1 MGFLFGLGLIGMA
14 AGTFL
19 LIHRQ
24 HNKDL
29 DDWNKENKKKFETYS
44 ELKTHLIEKK
54 FDQYRSEKEKKIRA
68 KLGGWYAKERQRE
81 SERINKERQRD
92 IEIINDPFLEYSIQI
107 FSSSDYYLVKEKFD
121 FMTNQN
127 NNYINNLPLK
137 INDFFIVFFNSDLGN
152 EYMLL
157 YKNFSTRILASDY
170 CLKYLNF
177 LQKCL
182 IVNAQNLN

>member
-1 MGFLFGLGLIGMA
+1 MIKRNLFYKKSIISKKNLILSFIVFLLLLFLF
-14 AGTFL
+14 L
-19 LIHRQ
+19 LFVNLKQQFFIVPEFIESFYIIPD
-24 HNKDL
+24 NKGG
-29 DDWNKENKKKFETYS
+29 KEVINLNKKS
-44 ELKTHLIEKK
+44 LNLNDEK
-54 FDQYRSEKEKKIRA
+54 RS
-68 KLGGWYAKERQRE
+68 
-81 SERINKERQRD
+81 D
-92 IEIINDPFLEYSIQI
+92 IAIINDPFLEYSIQI

-127 NNYINNLPLK
+127 NNYINDLPLK
-137 INDFFIVFFNSDLGN
+137 INDFFIVVFNSDLGN

>member
-1 MGFLFGLGLIGMA
+1 MIKKNIFIKKSINLKFLFFISLFIFSLITFIILLFVNSKQQFFIVPEFIGSFYIIPDNKG
-14 AGTFL
+14 GTEVM
-19 LIHRQ
+19 
-24 HNKDL
+24 NL
-29 DDWNKENKKKFETYS
+29 DKKS
-44 ELKTHLIEKK
+44 LHINDEKI
-54 FDQYRSEKEKKIRA
+54 Q
-68 KLGGWYAKERQRE
+68 
-81 SERINKERQRD
+81 D

-121 FMTNQN
+121 FMTDLN
-127 NNYINNLPLK
+127 NNYINDLPLK
-137 INDFFIVFFNSDLGN
+137 INDFFIVVFNSDLGN

-170 CLKYLNF
+170 CLKHLNF

>member
-1 MGFLFGLGLIGMA
+1 MIKKKLFKKKSINLRKYLFI
-14 AGTFL
+14 FL
-19 LIHRQ
+19 LLALLILLFMNLKQ
-24 HNKDL
+24 QFFTVPEFIGSFYIIPDNKGGKEVMNKD
-29 DDWNKENKKKFETYS
+29 KKS
-44 ELKTHLIEKK
+44 LHLNDEKIK
-54 FDQYRSEKEKKIRA
+54 
-68 KLGGWYAKERQRE
+68 
-81 SERINKERQRD
+81 NT
-92 IEIINDPFLEYSIQI
+92 EIIKDPFLEYSIQI

-137 INDFFIVFFNSDLGN
+137 INDFFIVVFNSDLGN

-170 CLKYLNF
+170 CLKHLNF

>member
-1 MGFLFGLGLIGMA
+1 MNLKQQFFIVPEFIGSLYIIPDDKGGKEVM
-14 AGTFL
+14 
-19 LIHRQ
+19 
-24 HNKDL
+24 NKD
-29 DDWNKENKKKFETYS
+29 KKS
-44 ELKTHLIEKK
+44 LHLNNEQ
-54 FDQYRSEKEKKIRA
+54 DV
-68 KLGGWYAKERQRE
+68 
-81 SERINKERQRD
+81 
-92 IEIINDPFLEYSIQI
+92 EIINDPFLEYSIQI

-127 NNYINNLPLK
+127 NNYINDLPLK
-137 INDFFIVFFNSDLGN
+137 INDFFIVVFNSDMGN

-170 CLKYLNF
+170 CLKHLNF

>member
-1 MGFLFGLGLIGMA
+1 MIKKNIFKKKSINLKKYLFISLFIFSLL
-14 AGTFL
+14 TFL
-19 LIHRQ
+19 ILLFMNLKQEFFIVP
-24 HNKDL
+24 KFIGSFYIIP
-29 DDWNKENKKKFETYS
+29 ENKGGKEVINLDKKS
-44 ELKTHLIEKK
+44 LHLNEEKIQ
-54 FDQYRSEKEKKIRA
+54 DV
-68 KLGGWYAKERQRE
+68 
-81 SERINKERQRD
+81 
-92 IEIINDPFLEYSIQI
+92 EIINDPFLEYSIQI